1 MLKEI
6 ESLFS
11 KYNEVMDRI
20 TPLLVAVPPNSE
32 GKTSTFIVTDDCNL
46 RCSYCYLTDKK
57 PDRMSWEVA
66 RDFIDMTF
74 SNNLHLANIPAE
86 DQIQFDHAKI
96 WDFVGG
102 EPFMEFE
109 LVSKIINYIL
119 EKTQTLPDNHP
130 WKRGFDC
137 KNCKVTHR
145 LKGFRF
151 AFSTNGT
158 YLSDPKIREYLES
171 HRDLIS
177 LGVTIDGPKDMHDAC
192 RVYPNGEGSF
202 DSVMNSWEW
211 YRKTFPLNAMHSKST
226 ICHENLIY
234 VGEIAKFFWED
245 LGMDYVN
252 MNCVFE
258 NVWHKGD
265 QLILFEVVII
275 RTFLSVRAKD
285 SVLNLENS

>member
-130 WKRGFDC
+130 WKRGFD
-137 KNCKVTHR
+137 
-145 LKGFRF
+145 
-151 AFSTNGT
+151 
-158 YLSDPKIREYLES
+158 
-171 HRDLIS
+171 
-177 LGVTIDGPKDMHDAC
+177 
-192 RVYPNGEGSF
+192 
-202 DSVMNSWEW
+202 
-211 YRKTFPLNAMHSKST
+211 
-226 ICHENLIY
+226 
-234 VGEIAKFFWED
+234 
-245 LGMDYVN
+245 
-252 MNCVFE
+252 
-258 NVWHKGD
+258 
-265 QLILFEVVII
+265 
-275 RTFLSVRAKD
+275 
-285 SVLNLENS
+285 